1 MREVASR
8 PHEEEYR
15 GMKVEHI
22 IEINKAAVGV
32 SKATHFVIV
41 PLWAY
46 YLGYGIKEIGL
57 IITVRALAYGIFIP
71 LVTYIFGVLSD
82 KKSVKIPLVGA
93 HMVEAISY
101 ILIMTG
107 DYPLLVLGSAIGG
120 IAEHLMYPSVVKALG
135 RDQIRK
141 SKTEIFVKSYLVE
154 YISEGLIV
162 FAFSMLYMIEH
173 AGDVYIQIMSFVTVL
188 CFAVGI
194 ISSKLEAPEIRT
206 TRDLKLRKYENAI
219 LKGFVF
225 YNAGVALG
233 VGMTIPYV
241 PYLLRSHFSLEP
253 QYVAWTYVTLYAL
266 HALIVGLLLKYA
278 KKKGV
283 LATIIGL
290 ETITASLLILMG
302 LFFPRL
308 EFFIFLYIL
317 RSSIYIFITPLS
329 ASYKSRVFR
338 HEIHAVVSS
347 TIRSVWTLANGVGR
361 ALGIIALAM
370 NPQMTFIGAGILG
383 LLGIIGF
390 VIFLLEV
397 PGLLHT
403 RHY

>member
-1 MREVASR
+1 
-8 PHEEEYR
+8 
-15 GMKVEHI
+15 MKVEHI
-22 IEINKAAVGV
+22 IEINKVAVGV

-93 HMVEAISY
+93 HMVEAVAY

-107 DYPLLVLGSAIGG
+107 DYPYLVLGSAIGG

-135 RDQIRK
+135 RGYQLRK

-162 FAFSMLYMIEH
+162 LVFSVLYMIEH
-173 AGDVYIQIMSFVTVL
+173 PGAVYIQIMSFVTVL
-188 CFAVGI
+188 CIAVGL
-194 ISSKLEAPEIRT
+194 ISSKLEAPEIKT
-206 TRDLKLRKYENAI
+206 TRELKLRKYENTI
-219 LKGFVF
+219 LKGFIF

-241 PYLLRSHFSLEP
+241 PYLLRSHFALEP

-266 HALIVGLLLKYA
+266 HAVIVGLLLKYA
-278 KKKGV
+278 KKKGI

-290 ETITASLLILMG
+290 ETVTALLLILMG
-302 LFFPRL
+302 LFFSKL
-308 EFFIFLYIL
+308 ELFIIMYIL

-361 ALGIIALAM
+361 ALGILILAS
-370 NPQMTFIGAGILG
+370 NPQMTFVGAGILG

-403 RHY
+403 KHY